1 MSNVSKFNENLFNDW
16 SKMDLSDYEKEYF
29 KKFNRT
35 SKSIET
41 YYEQYVELYNSDN
54 ESSSNEETDSV
65 SDTET
70 ETKVVVSK
78 PNIVIVTN
86 NNLVNVNTSISS
98 FFMEFNGFKIRQRPS
113 DGYIHATDMCK
124 VGNKL
129 FADYNRLKETKNFIK
144 ELDRSMGFPI
154 DLIQSIKKGKNDE
167 RGTWIHP
174 RIAINLAQWISAEF
188 AVKVTD
194 WVQKFIEGDVSL
206 ITDAVKQREKVQNV
220 SSSISLVEISNKI
233 KLSESEK
240 QFEFIQ
246 MHKNNINE
254 LQKQLNEKEGIII
267 KKDQQINRLENL
279 LIENNIKFDKL
290 LDFAT
295 EQKQIAIRTEQKLT
309 FVETTL
315 DRTEQKLTF
324 VETTLDRTEQKL
336 TFVETTLDRTEQK
349 LTFVETTLDRTEQKL
364 DKAVS
369 SIIERKSNKKYD
381 NYLCVYKLRVPE
393 RLKNTNYQYYVTR
406 NKTRLKRDKY
416 DKYILD
422 SKYEKV
428 ICEIKLNHSV
438 NSWYIIKDKLENER
452 KVSGYRNYFFIYENE
467 GISVISE
474 KEFKETLNEIISQN
488 KNRIKQ

>member
-1 MSNVSKFNENLFNDW
+1 MSNVSKFNENLFNYW

-54 ESSSNEETDSV
+54 ESSSNDETDIV
-65 SDTET
+65 SDTKT

-78 PNIVIVTN
+78 PNNVIVTN

-98 FFMEFNGFKIRQRPS
+98 FFIEFNGFKIRQRES

-124 VGNKL
+124 VGKNDWYQYVRGKNTKK
-129 FADYNRLKETKNFIK
+129 FIEALKAEPQICG
-144 ELDRSMGFPI
+144 SA
-154 DLIQSIKKGKNDE
+154 LITSIKGGNDKNNQ
-167 RGTWIHP
+167 GTWIHP

-220 SSSISLVEISNKI
+220 SASISLVEISNKI

-254 LQKQLNEKEGIII
+254 LQKQLNEKEGIIQKQTTEIAEKESDI
-267 KKDQQINRLENL
+267 KSLIRILEN
-279 LIENNIKFDKL
+279 NNIK
-290 LDFAT
+290 LDSVIETNFRLEKYAT
-295 EQKQIAIRTEQKLT
+295 EQKQITIEQKQIIERTEQKLNV
-309 FVETTL
+309 VEITL
-315 DRTEQKLTF
+315 DRTEK
-324 VETTLDRTEQKL
+324 
-336 TFVETTLDRTEQK
+336 
-349 LTFVETTLDRTEQKL
+349 KL

-369 SIIERKSNKKYD
+369 YVIERKSNKKYD
-381 NYLCVYKLRVPE
+381 NYLCVYKLRVPKILNNAE
-393 RLKNTNYQYYVTR
+393 YQYYITR
-406 NKTRLKRDKY
+406 SKTKLKRNKY

-428 ICEIKLNHSV
+428 ICEIKLNHSI
-438 NSWYIIKDKLENER
+438 NSWYIIKDKLEKER
-452 KVSGYRNYFFIYENE
+452 KVSGYRNYFFIYENN

-474 KEFKETLNEIISQN
+474 KELEETLNETISQN

>member
-16 SKMDLSDYEKEYF
+16 SKMNLFSYKKEYF

-41 YYEQYVELYNSDN
+41 YYEQYSELYNSDT
-54 ESSSNEETDSV
+54 ESSSNDETDTV

-78 PNIVIVTN
+78 PNNVIVTN

-98 FFMEFNGFKIRQRPS
+98 FFMEFNGFKIRQRES

-124 VGNKL
+124 VGKKEWSGYIRGKL
-129 FADYNRLKETKNFIK
+129 VKQFIN
-144 ELDRSMGFPI
+144 ELSSTLQICRVE
-154 DLIQSIKKGKNDE
+154 LIITTEGNGG
-167 RGTWIHP
+167 GTWIHP

-206 ITDAVKQREKVQNV
+206 ITDAVKQREKVKNIT
-220 SSSISLVEISNKI
+220 SSVSLVDIDNNLN
-233 KLSESEK
+233 LSESEK
-240 QFEFIQ
+240 QFEIIQ

-267 KKDQQINRLENL
+267 KKDAQIDRLENL
-279 LIENNIKFDKL
+279 LIEHNIKFDKL

-295 EQKQIAIRTEQKLT
+295 EQKQIAIEQKQIIERTEQKLNV
-309 FVETTL
+309 VEI
-315 DRTEQKLTF
+315 
-324 VETTLDRTEQKL
+324 
-336 TFVETTLDRTEQK
+336 
-349 LTFVETTLDRTEQKL
+349 TLDRTEQKL

-369 SIIERKSNKKYD
+369 SVIERKSNKKYD
-381 NYLCVYKLRVPE
+381 NYLCVYKLRVPKILNNSE
-393 RLKNTNYQYYVTR
+393 YQYYITR
-406 NKTRLKRDKY
+406 SKTKLKRNKY

-438 NSWYIIKDKLENER
+438 NSWYIIKDKLEKER

-474 KEFKETLNEIISQN
+474 KELEETLNETIIQN